1 MRIRFVFLAMVVGMI
16 NLAHA
21 GSDISDKQVR
31 AWVAEGRILPFE
43 EIYAR
48 NKDRLSGHLLDL
60 EIEQEDGRIVYE
72 AELLDAKGDVWEL
85 YIDAVTGEVVK
96 EEQDD

>member
-1 MRIRFVFLAMVVGMI
+1 MRIRFVFLAMVVGMT

-31 AWVAEGRILPFE
+31 AWVTEGKILPFE

-48 NKDRLSGHLLDL
+48 NKDRLSGRLLDL
-60 EIEQEDGRIVYE
+60 ELEREDGRIVYE
-72 AELLDAKGDVWEL
+72 AELLDANGDVWEL

-96 EEQDD
+96 EELDD

>member
-1 MRIRFVFLAMVVGMI
+1 MRIRFVFLAMVVGMT

-31 AWVAEGRILPFE
+31 AWVTEGKILPFE

-48 NKDRLSGHLLDL
+48 NKDRLSGRLLDL
-60 EIEQEDGRIVYE
+60 ELEREDGRIVYE
-72 AELLDAKGDVWEL
+72 AELLDVNGDVWEL

-96 EEQDD
+96 EELDD